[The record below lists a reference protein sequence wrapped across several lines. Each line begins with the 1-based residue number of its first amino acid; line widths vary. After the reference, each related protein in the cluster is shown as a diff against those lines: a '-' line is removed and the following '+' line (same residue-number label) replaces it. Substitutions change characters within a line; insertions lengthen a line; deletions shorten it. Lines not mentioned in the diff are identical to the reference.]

1 MEGCWQTQLVAP
13 SYRLTLCACCEIG
26 LRIHRC
32 QLKAAMSGNGG
43 VQAAPDLFFRP
54 PSIEDLDRIH
64 ELEVGV

>member
-1 MEGCWQTQLVAP
+1 
-13 SYRLTLCACCEIG
+13 
-26 LRIHRC
+26 
-32 QLKAAMSGNGG
+32 MSGNGG